1 MDRSFISSV
10 GNIMEM
16 QNLTPSRSYAPS
28 LNTNTVASG
37 RYQDN
42 ITFDHKSLQSQ
53 ASADLRDRSSGSSST
68 KKNRL
73 GDSDIERNIRRTA
86 IARNLLAKIPKLR
99 DARETDKISSA
110 ERGMVLQYS
119 FAAPSMISP
128 ERMPKLD

>member
-53 ASADLRDRSSGSSST
+53 ASADLRDRSNGSSST
-68 KKNRL
+68 TKNRL
-73 GDSDIERNIRRTA
+73 GESDIERNIRRTA

-110 ERGMVLQYS
+110 ERGMALQYS

>member
-42 ITFDHKSLQSQ
+42 ITFDHRSLQSQ
-53 ASADLRDRSSGSSST
+53 ASADLRDRSNGSSST

-73 GDSDIERNIRRTA
+73 GESDIERNIRRTA

-110 ERGMVLQYS
+110 ERGMALQYS

>member
-53 ASADLRDRSSGSSST
+53 ASADLRDRSNGSSST

-73 GDSDIERNIRRTA
+73 GESDIERNIRRTA

-110 ERGMVLQYS
+110 ERGMALQY
-119 FAAPSMISP
+119 
-128 ERMPKLD
+128 

>member
-53 ASADLRDRSSGSSST
+53 ASADLRDRSNGSSST

-73 GDSDIERNIRRTA
+73 GESDIERNIRRTA

-110 ERGMVLQYS
+110 ERGMALQYS

>member
-53 ASADLRDRSSGSSST
+53 ASADLRDRSNGSSST

-73 GDSDIERNIRRTA
+73 GESDIERNIRRTP

-110 ERGMVLQYS
+110 ERGMALQYS

>member
-53 ASADLRDRSSGSSST
+53 ASADQRDRSNGSSST

-73 GDSDIERNIRRTA
+73 GESDIERNIRRTA

-110 ERGMVLQYS
+110 ERGMALQYS
-119 FAAPSMISP
+119 FAAPNMISP

>member
-16 QNLTPSRSYAPS
+16 RNLTPSRSYAPS

-53 ASADLRDRSSGSSST
+53 ASADLRDRSNGSSST
-68 KKNRL
+68 TKNRL
-73 GDSDIERNIRRTA
+73 GESDIERNIRRTA

-110 ERGMVLQYS
+110 ERGMALQYS
-119 FAAPSMISP
+119 FAVPSMISP